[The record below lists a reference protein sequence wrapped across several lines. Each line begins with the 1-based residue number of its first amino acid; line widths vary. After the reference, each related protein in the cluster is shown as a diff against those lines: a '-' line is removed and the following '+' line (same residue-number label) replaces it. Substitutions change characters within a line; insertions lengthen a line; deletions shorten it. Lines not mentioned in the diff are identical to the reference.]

1 MKTLNEYKS
10 IWTELKNLKKTTP
23 SIEWEEIYR
32 KGGYDEVCKVRDY
45 INYKLSV
52 C

>member
-1 MKTLNEYKS
+1 MKTLKDYTS
-10 IWTELKNLKKTTP
+10 IWNELTNLKKTTP
-23 SIEWEEIYR
+23 SVAWDEIYR
-32 KGGYDEVCKVRDY
+32 KGGYAEVCKVRDY